1 MDSNV
6 LLATLPTGDHRAGAY
21 SALPVLLSQAMPQ
34 RNRVPRTQPAH
45 VRELL
50 TQRRVIDHGLRTT
63 TACRRAM

>member
-1 MDSNV
+1 VDSTA
-6 LLATLPTGDHRAGAY
+6 LLATLPTGDHRSGAH
-21 SALPVLLSQAMPQ
+21 SALLFQAMPQ
-34 RNRVPRTQPAH
+34 RPRVPRTQPAH